1 MRDGQASV
9 VGCPSPISHL
19 PSPISHL
26 PNLPPDLP
34 TYRDDQNCE
43 EKCVL
48 EIQNGLFHEEMP
60 VPDFRDGQD
69 HEDLPVPDFRDG
81 LFREEMG
88 RGKSGVGDGSRN
100 SFRSGYVE
108 L

>member
-1 MRDGQASV
+1 MGKRPLSV
-9 VGCPSPISHL
+9 VHL

-60 VPDFRDGQD
+60 VPDFRDG
-69 HEDLPVPDFRDG
+69 